1 MSKEIKFSVILPICH
16 GGSFL
21 TNALRS
27 LGRMEFPRESFEVL
41 FAGPDN
47 DEDLRHAV
55 ESESA
60 RTNITMK
67 YIGAVQSNRSAQ
79 LNAAI
84 SQAKGHIL
92 VFADDDCVFLPD
104 WLHRLGDV
112 FERENNIGVV
122 GGIDRAGTNEPPL
135 NIALDYVLNSFAGTG
150 GLRRSQGPR
159 VGKYY
164 PKLWNMAI
172 LREVALDVMIR
183 SQGGKSQVFNE
194 ALDVHEDVELIDRI
208 EKRGKRIVYAPDVIV
223 MHSRDTT
230 LKSFTCRS
238 FNMARTS
245 RSIGVH
251 RLPHISLTAFVL
263 CVIALTFA
271 SIVSEPPR
279 IVLAVVS
286 AIYIVML
293 MVSAL
298 GGFMRSR
305 QLAVGMYVPL
315 LLIALHFSRG
325 LGYLFPWRGTIKEEN
340 DRLQRNAFTD

>member
-1 MSKEIKFSVILPICH
+1 MNKEIEFSVILPVCH
-16 GGSFL
+16 GGDFL
-21 TNALRS
+21 KNALKS
-27 LGRMEFPRESFEVL
+27 LGRLEFPRERFEVL

-47 DEDLRHAV
+47 DEELRHAV

-60 RTNITMK
+60 RMNITMK
-67 YIGAVQSNRSAQ
+67 YIGAVRSNRSAQ

-84 SQAKGHIL
+84 SQARGRIL
-92 VFADDDCVFLPD
+92 LFADDDCVFLPD
-104 WLHRLGDV
+104 WLYKVGNV
-112 FERENNIGVV
+112 FERETNIGVV
-122 GGIDRAGTNEPPL
+122 GGLDRTEKNEPPF
-135 NIALDYVLNSFAGTG
+135 NIALDYVLNSFLGTG
-150 GLRRSQGPR
+150 GLRRNQGPS

-172 LREVALDVMIR
+172 PREVALSVEIK
-183 SQGGKSQVFNE
+183 SQEGLSQVFNE
-194 ALDVHEDVELIDRI
+194 TLDVHEDVELIHRI
-208 EKRGKRIVYAPDVIV
+208 EKTGKQIIYAPEVIV

-230 LKSFTCRS
+230 LFSFTGRS

-251 RLPHISLTAFVL
+251 RLPHMSLAAFTL
-263 CVIALTFA
+263 GMIALTIA
-271 SIVSEPPR
+271 SIVSEPLR

-298 GGFMRSR
+298 GGFMRSK
-305 QLAVGMYVPL
+305 QLVVGMYVPA

-325 LGYLFPWRGTIKEEN
+325 LGYLFPWRGSKGGE
-340 DRLQRNAFTD
+340 